1 MPAISY
7 TNIHGA
13 EIETGHADANGILFN
28 SSTRV
33 YHWVVSDFASRR
45 ENCQNQEGHP
55 AGSPG
60 LDCSSPRKSTSIAPW
75 VNGLP
80 IYVSFQKFAAE
91 IPKYDAI
98 LSQFGRSSA
107 QPAFTGDDQIKAG
120 RKWARTLV
128 GPIAKKV
135 FQRFC

>member
-7 TNIHGA
+7 TNIQGT
-13 EIETGHADANGILFN
+13 EMETGHADADGILFN

-45 ENCQNQEGHP
+45 ENCQNQAGHP

-60 LDCSSPRKSTSIAPW
+60 VDCSSPQKSASIAPW
-75 VNGLP
+75 ANGLP

-91 IPKYDAI
+91 IPKYDAM
-98 LSQFGRSSA
+98 LSQFGRTG
-107 QPAFTGDDQIKAG
+107 QPAFAVDAQIKDF
-120 RKWARTLV
+120 RKPARTLV

-135 FQRFC
+135 RLGCC

>member
-7 TNIHGA
+7 TNIQGT
-13 EIETGHADANGILFN
+13 EMETGHADADGILFN

-91 IPKYDAI
+91 LPKYDAL
-98 LSQFGRSSA
+98 LSQFGRSA
-107 QPAFTGDDQIKAG
+107 ARGDAEIKDFRKPASS
-120 RKWARTLV
+120 LV

-135 FQRFC
+135 LLRCC